1 MTLASPALHA
11 RNDGLSEYLP
21 SVPVTL
27 VQSALRIESMLTH
40 GLRSKLVDHENDLVV
55 GPSSHAKES
64 HVEERVS
71 YGASDRK
78 FQLAEAHN
86 ISKQELADIVSVG
99 LRRAFG
105 DEKSAIKRIMRVANC
120 NERAAENWYAGKNA
134 PNALYLL
141 RLIAE
146 VPELQA
152 EVRRLTAMESD
163 LDPHFEKAM
172 SEAVRLF
179 QQVRKP

>member
-1 MTLASPALHA
+1 MPFGSAVLRARKDGTLEYFPA
-11 RNDGLSEYLP
+11 
-21 SVPVTL
+21 VPTSL
-27 VQSALRIESMLTH
+27 LQPLAKAEMALQRP
-40 GLRSKLVDHENDLVV
+40 RPKLVDHENDLVV

-163 LDPHFEKAM
+163 LDPHFERAM